1 MTTLAIVVTDWYIHV
16 RNRNGFQS
24 APHSLWDVLFARH
37 QQEREELLRWEDRL
51 SHQGSS
57 LETIGEAATTP
68 VSRASRPADLFDS
81 EKGTTSEIGSALI
94 GRPEKKPFEI
104 GTDRD
109 KRPNLTSDGHDAS
122 SSEYESERDS
132 TALGSP
138 LKRLQ
143 SRPRGPS
150 SATASALPPLVMGI
164 ALDPLAGQKP
174 LLTSQTSSGLPIDLV
189 DCQDLPISM
198 LGEETVTLIHNQS
211 HSPSPSPE
219 LNIASAATSPL
230 LDFDSEFELEPDG
243 GCMTSS
249 CTSLSPIGWE
259 LVDHDDAS
267 KPNLR

>member
-1 MTTLAIVVTDWYIHV
+1 VTTLAIVVTDWYIHV
-16 RNRNGFQS
+16 RNRNGFES
-24 APHSLWDVLFARH
+24 APYSLWDVLFARH

-57 LETIGEAATTP
+57 LETISEAATTP
-68 VSRASRPADLFDS
+68 VPRVSRPADLFDS
-81 EKGTTSEIGSALI
+81 EDGTTSEIGSALI
-94 GRPEKKPFEI
+94 GWPEKKPFEI
-104 GTDRD
+104 GMDRD
-109 KRPNLTSDGHDAS
+109 RRRNLTSDGHDAS

-138 LKRLQ
+138 PKRFQ
-143 SRPRGPS
+143 SRLRGPS
-150 SATASALPPLVMGI
+150 SATASALPLVMGI

-198 LGEETVTLIHNQS
+198 LGEEAVTLIHNQS
-211 HSPSPSPE
+211 RSPSPSSE

-230 LDFDSEFELEPDG
+230 LDFDSEFELDPGG